1 MEHLPPLDRTE
12 PREPT
17 SEQHSLG
24 RSIVLHLFPG
34 AALTVFVLLAAQV
47 MPAVVALLI
56 GIGLVIVPLE
66 LGYLL
71 YQARSRNGSWSLDGV
86 VLYRERLPARKL
98 VLWTIPLA
106 LWFIV
111 IFVISVALLDEAIAN
126 SVFSWYPES
135 IRELATFGDE
145 EDDTDVATWIVAIFV
160 ALAFLLNG
168 FVGPVVEELYFRGH
182 LLPRIDRYGRG
193 APVLNA
199 VLFSVYH
206 FWTPWAN
213 PGRIVGLLPWVYLVW
228 RERAISLGLAV
239 HITINNVFLLLVVA
253 ALLAEA

>member
-1 MEHLPPLDRTE
+1 MDLAPQHDRTE
-12 PREPT
+12 QHPQTP
-17 SEQHSLG
+17 EQHSLG
-24 RSIVLHLFPG
+24 RSLVLHLFPG
-34 AALTVFVLLAAQV
+34 AALTVFVLIAAQA

-71 YQARSRNGSWSLDGV
+71 FQARRRNGSWSLEGV
-86 VLYRERLPARKL
+86 VLYREKLATRKL
-98 VLWTIPLA
+98 VLWTIPLV

-111 IFVISVALLDEAIAN
+111 VFVFSVGVLDQAIADRL
-126 SVFSWYPES
+126 FSWYPES
-135 IRELATFGDE
+135 IREFATFGDE
-145 EDDTDVATWIVAIFV
+145 DEDTDVATWILVVFV

-168 FVGPVVEELYFRGH
+168 FIGPVVEELYFRGH

-193 APVLNA
+193 APVLNS

-213 PGRIVGLLPWVYLVW
+213 PGRIVGLVPWVYLVW
-228 RERAISLGLAV
+228 RERAISLGLVV
-239 HITINNVFLLLVVA
+239 HITINNVFLLLVVV
-253 ALLAEA
+253 ALVAES

>member
-1 MEHLPPLDRTE
+1 VDHAPQHDLTAERT
-12 PREPT
+12 PT
-17 SEQHSLG
+17 PEQHSLG

-34 AALTVFVLLAAQV
+34 LALTAFVLLASLAI
-47 MPAVVALLI
+47 PAVVALLI

-71 YQARSRNGSWSLDGV
+71 YQARRRNGSWSLEGV
-86 VLYRERLPARKL
+86 VLYRERLPARQL
-98 VLWTIPLA
+98 LLWTIPLA
-106 LWFIV
+106 LWFV
-111 IFVISVALLDEAIAN
+111 VVFVASVALLDQPIADRL
-126 SVFSWYPES
+126 FSWYPES
-135 IRELATFGDE
+135 LREFATFGDDE
-145 EDDTDVATWIVAIFV
+145 EDTDVATWLIALFV

-168 FVGPVVEELYFRGH
+168 FVGPIVEELYFRGH

-193 APVLNA
+193 APVLNS

-213 PGRIVGLLPWVYLVW
+213 PGRILGLVPWVYLVW

-239 HITINNVFLLLVVA
+239 HLTINNVFLLLVVG
-253 ALLAEA
+253 ALLAES

>member
-1 MEHLPPLDRTE
+1 MDQAPQHDRTE
-12 PREPT
+12 QREPT
-17 SEQHSLG
+17 PEQHSLG
-24 RSIVLHLFPG
+24 RSLALHLFPG
-34 AALTVFVLLAAQV
+34 AALTAFVLVAAQV

-71 YQARSRNGSWSLDGV
+71 YQARRRNGSWSLDGV
-86 VLYRERLPARKL
+86 VLYREHLPARKL

-111 IFVISVALLDEAIAN
+111 IFVVSVALLDEAIAD

-135 IRELATFGDE
+135 VRELATFGDE
-145 EDDTDVATWIVAIFV
+145 EEDTDNTTWIVVAFV

-213 PGRIVGLLPWVYLVW
+213 PGRILGLVPWIYLVW

-239 HITINNVFLLLVVA
+239 HLTINNVFLALVVV
-253 ALLAEA
+253 ALLAES